1 MIFAKARRSSTA
13 GLRAANEAAY
23 SAWIFERISPVLLI
37 VASNCLIKHWEPGR
51 KLPRGAGIVFDQLIL
66 FSENLNQNA
75 SLGHFIGIALAPL
88 AKPETNS
95 KLLDVFLF
103 GDNLFFGK
111 RWFDKRAER

>member
-1 MIFAKARRSSTA
+1 M
-13 GLRAANEAAY
+13 
-23 SAWIFERISPVLLI
+23 
-37 VASNCLIKHWEPGR
+37 
-51 KLPRGAGIVFDQLIL
+51 

-95 KLLDVFLF
+95 KLLDVLLF